1 MLKEKKSCQKEK
13 SRTGKYFLRPPLPPS
28 PLLPDFAP
36 ASRLGAGMALT
47 ATPSE
52 AETIMSLQN
61 YDTFQS
67 SHDS

>member
-1 MLKEKKSCQKEK
+1 MVKEKKIMPEEK

-36 ASRLGAGMALT
+36 ASRLGAGMALA

-52 AETIMSLQN
+52 AEIIMSL
-61 YDTFQS
+61 
-67 SHDS
+67 